1 MQNNNGRFFDGLLFG
16 AIIGGAAVFLL
27 GTNKGNKVLK
37 VLSEGGLENLTEMFE
52 DFEQGVEQGVRK
64 TAKNI
69 EREGEKELE
78 KVEGKIEHEA
88 PKENGVNHES
98 GSRRF
103 FRKGRS

>member
-27 GTNKGNKVLK
+27 GTKRGNKVLK
-37 VLSEGGLENLTEMFE
+37 VLSEGGIENLTEMFE
-52 DFEQGVEQGVRK
+52 DFEEGVEQGIKK

-69 EREGEKELE
+69 EREGEKELGKMEE
-78 KVEGKIEHEA
+78 KVAHEP
-88 PKENGVNHES
+88 PKENGVNHQS
-98 GSRRF
+98 GPRRF